1 MGVGCYMKI
10 DKQKRL
16 IIVEKK
22 RRKIMQYFYLK
33 IFDLVQNNWDVEKF
47 PKDFVY
53 FHEWSTVFIVKICI
67 ILYRD

>member
-1 MGVGCYMKI
+1 
-10 DKQKRL
+10 
-16 IIVEKK
+16 
-22 RRKIMQYFYLK
+22 MQYFYLK